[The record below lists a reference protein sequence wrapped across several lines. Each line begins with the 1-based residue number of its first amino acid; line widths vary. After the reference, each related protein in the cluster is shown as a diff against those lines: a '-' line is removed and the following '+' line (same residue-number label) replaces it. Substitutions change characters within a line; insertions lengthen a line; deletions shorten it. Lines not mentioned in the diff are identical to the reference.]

1 MRTQKARCLP
11 DRRELCLAGLGAV
24 LSAGLAMLRPSLLL
38 AQAPEQPDGQIRVG
52 DRWTFDTKD
61 EITGLP
67 IQTFTHVVTEISADQ
82 IIISASTKGGS
93 GGRLAVYDRNW
104 NVLENSG
111 FRYKPHD
118 GEGIEPPLTA
128 GKQWRSEHETRNTR
142 TGEGLKTSVAAK
154 VVAQETITTP
164 AGTFATFKIEYHRR
178 PISAA
183 DPSRIREVENV
194 GWYAPQVNHWA
205 RRTFL
210 TRIQKRV
217 VENRS
222 EELIEYGR
230 TTG

>member
-1 MRTQKARCLP
+1 MRTLQPRHLP
-11 DRRELCLAGLGAV
+11 DRRELCLAGLAVVLSTGSAV
-24 LSAGLAMLRPSLLL
+24 LQPRLLF
-38 AQAPEQPDGQIRVG
+38 AQAPEQPNGQVRVG
-52 DRWTFDTKD
+52 DRWTFDAKD

-67 IQTFTHVVTEISADQ
+67 LQTFIHVVTELSPDQ
-82 IIISASTKGGS
+82 IIISASRKGENAH
-93 GGRLAVYDRNW
+93 RLAIYDRNW
-104 NVLENSG
+104 NMLNNSS
-111 FRYKPHD
+111 FKYKPHD
-118 GEGIEPPLTA
+118 GQGIEPALTV
-128 GKQWRSEHETRNTR
+128 GKQWRSEHETRNIQ

-178 PISAA
+178 PVSSA

-230 TTG
+230 TG

>member
-1 MRTQKARCLP
+1 MRTQRPRHLP
-11 DRRELCLAGLGAV
+11 DRRELCLAGLGVVLPAGSAV
-24 LSAGLAMLRPSLLL
+24 LQPRLLL
-38 AQAPEQPDGQIRVG
+38 AQAPEQPDGQVRVG
-52 DRWTFDTKD
+52 DRWTFDAKD

-67 IQTFTHVVTEISADQ
+67 TQTFTHVVTEISADQ
-82 IIISASTKGGS
+82 IIISASTKGGN
-93 GGRLAVYDRNW
+93 GHRLFVYDRNW
-104 NVLENSG
+104 NVLNNSG

-118 GEGIEPPLTA
+118 GQGIEPPLTA
-128 GKQWRSEHETRNTR
+128 GKQWRSEHETRNIQ

-178 PISAA
+178 PVSGA

-210 TRIQKRV
+210 TRMQKHI

-222 EELIEYGR
+222 EELIEHGR
-230 TTG
+230 TG